1 VEVQHEEAGLCRRAR
16 RLRRSLSPYRVF
28 AVDLDG
34 TLLTQQGEPAR
45 TDLETL
51 AHLREAGVAVS
62 IITGRLF
69 SGTTKTAQLAGIL
82 GAVACADGAHI
93 VEAHSG
99 NDLLHT
105 GILGEAAEALRAALH
120 AHRAPAFLFAH
131 DEVVHD
137 DAGLSFLPYV
147 KLWSNR
153 FSHHQKVVDHP
164 HWQSSRGLSEVVCV
178 GGKSCIFATADAI
191 EASSRGALSVAKFPL
206 ARLAMIDGEEPYGM
220 VVRSSA
226 CSKGTAVE
234 WLAKHHGVTAA
245 EVVVVGDWLND
256 LPMFA
261 VAGRSFAMGQ
271 AHETLKEAATDVLE
285 ATSATGG
292 GVTEAARRAGLL
304 R

>member
-1 VEVQHEEAGLCRRAR
+1 M
-16 RLRRSLSPYRVF
+16 
-28 AVDLDG
+28 
-34 TLLTQQGEPAR
+34 LTQAGEPAQ

-69 SGTTKTAQLAGIL
+69 SGTRATAQVAGIR

-99 NDLLHT
+99 ADLAHI
-105 GILGEAAEALRAALH
+105 GILGEAAAGLRRALEV
-120 AHRAPAFLFAH
+120 HRPATFVFAH

-137 DAGLSFLPYV
+137 DAGDAFIPYV
-147 KLWSNR
+147 RLWSSR
-153 FSHHQKVVDHP
+153 FSRHRRVVEHP
-164 HWQSSRGLSEVVCV
+164 HWDSERGLSEVVCV
-178 GGKSCIFATADAI
+178 GGKTSIQGTSTQIGAHTGEALHVAT
-191 EASSRGALSVAKFPL
+191 FPL
-206 ARLAMIDGEEPYGM
+206 TRVAPLDGEEAWGM
-220 VVRSSA
+220 VVRA
-226 CSKGTAVE
+226 NHCSKGTAVH
-234 WLAKHHGVTAA
+234 WLANHHGISAE

-271 AHETLKEAATDVLE
+271 AHDTLKAAATDVLD
-285 ATSATGG
+285 ATSKAGG
-292 GVTEAARRAGLL
+292 GITEAARRAGLL

>member
-1 VEVQHEEAGLCRRAR
+1 MEVEHEEASFRHRR
-16 RLRRSLSPYRVF
+16 RLRRALSAYRVF

-34 TLLTQQGEPAR
+34 TLLSHSGEPAR

-69 SGTTKTAQLAGIL
+69 SGTTKTARAAGIV

-93 VEAHSG
+93 VEAG
-99 NDLLHT
+99 TGVDLSHT
-105 GILGEAAEALRAALH
+105 GILGRAAEALRSALH
-120 AHRAPAFLFAH
+120 THQTPAFLFAH

-147 KLWSNR
+147 KLWSDR
-153 FSHHQKVVDHP
+153 FSHHARVVDHP
-164 HWQSSRGLSEVVCV
+164 HWESSRGLSEVVCV
-178 GGKSCIFATADAI
+178 AGKTCIAATAKAI
-191 EASSRGALSVAKFPL
+191 EAAAEGALTVATFPL
-206 ARLAMIDGEEPYGM
+206 TRLAAIDGEEAHGM

-226 CSKGTAVE
+226 VSKGTAVS
-234 WLAKHHGVTAA
+234 WLASHHGVTPA

-271 AHETLKEAATDVLE
+271 AHPLVKEAATDVLE

-292 GVTEAARRAGLL
+292 GIAEAARRAGLL
-304 R
+304 P